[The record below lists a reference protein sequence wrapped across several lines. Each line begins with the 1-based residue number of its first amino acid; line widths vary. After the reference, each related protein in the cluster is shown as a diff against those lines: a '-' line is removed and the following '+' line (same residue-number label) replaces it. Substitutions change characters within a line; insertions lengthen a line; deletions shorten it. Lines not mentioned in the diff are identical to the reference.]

1 MQQTVAAPDIK
12 VGDVVWQTE
21 GMPAAEVLGVETFVG
36 HAGAMMYRVV
46 IGNARGVS
54 VTMELHPEN
63 VLTYQIKGEDKR

>member
-36 HAGAMMYRVV
+36 HAGTMMYRVV
-46 IGNARGVS
+46 IGNSRGVA

-63 VLTYQIKGEDKR
+63 VLTYQVKGENTR

>member
-21 GMPAAEVLGVETFVG
+21 GMEAAVVLEVHPFNNF
-36 HAGAMMYRVV
+36 ADQPMYKVI
-46 IGNARGVS
+46 IGNSKGVS

-63 VLTYQIKGEDKR
+63 VLTYQVKRENTK

>member
-21 GMPAAEVLGVETFVG
+21 GMEAAQVLGVETFLG
-36 HAGAMMYRVV
+36 HAGTMMYRVV
-46 IGNARGVS
+46 IGNSKGVS

-63 VLTYQIKGEDKR
+63 NLTYSTPEGGI

>member
-21 GMPAAEVLGVETFVG
+21 GMAAAEVLGVETFVG
-36 HAGAMMYRVV
+36 HAGTMMYRVV
-46 IGNARGVS
+46 IGNARGVA

-63 VLTYQIKGEDKR
+63 VLTYQVGKDNK

>member
-21 GMPAAEVLGVETFVG
+21 GMEAAVVLEVHPFNNFKDEP
-36 HAGAMMYRVV
+36 MYKVI
-46 IGNARGVS
+46 IGNSKGVS

-63 VLTYQIKGEDKR
+63 VLTYQVKRENTK

>member
-21 GMPAAEVLGVETFVG
+21 GMEAAQVLGVETFIG
-36 HAGAMMYRVV
+36 HAGAMMYRVI
-46 IGNARGVS
+46 IGNSKGVS

-63 VLTYQIKGEDKR
+63 VLTYQIGRDNK